1 MEIIPNIKTFVK
13 DEFKMTTEKFDLFL
27 HPIRLQIITALSAGD
42 TSAKELAKALP
53 DIPQTTLYRHINLL
67 IEGGILEV
75 VDEIPQRGTVER
87 ILGFKAAPTLTPE
100 DLRGLSKAEYQQ
112 AFSVIMSGLM
122 NDAMSYINHIPEDEE
137 IDLLAAG
144 FNFNKVRLNLSDSE
158 YLALNQ
164 KMLSLMIE
172 ATQNKP
178 NPERRQRVFSFL
190 FIPVS
195 PGEDEG

>member
-1 MEIIPNIKTFVK
+1 MP
-13 DEFKMTTEKFDLFL
+13 TEKFDLFL

-42 TSAKELAKALP
+42 TSAKELAKSLP

-87 ILGFKAAPTLTPE
+87 ILGFKAPPTLTPE
-100 DLRGLSKAEYQQ
+100 DLRGLNKEEYQQ

-122 NDAMSYINHIPEDEE
+122 NDAMSYINHVPEGEE

-144 FNFNKVRLNLSDSE
+144 FNFNKVRLNLSDRE
-158 YLALNQ
+158 YLELNQ
-164 KMLSLMIE
+164 KMLNLMIE
-172 ATQNKP
+172 ATQKKP

-195 PGEDEG
+195 AGENEG